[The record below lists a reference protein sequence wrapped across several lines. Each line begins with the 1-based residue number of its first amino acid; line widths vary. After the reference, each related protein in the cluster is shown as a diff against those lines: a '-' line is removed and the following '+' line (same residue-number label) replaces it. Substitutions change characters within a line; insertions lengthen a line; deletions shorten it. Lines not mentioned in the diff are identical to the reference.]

1 MVKTG
6 TKQRSQSITMLEES
20 AGETKKKTE
29 RKKNAEARI
38 RTSMVFVRAEKL
50 HIEIQNQ

>member
-20 AGETKKKTE
+20 AGETEKKE
-29 RKKNAEARI
+29 RKRNAEARI